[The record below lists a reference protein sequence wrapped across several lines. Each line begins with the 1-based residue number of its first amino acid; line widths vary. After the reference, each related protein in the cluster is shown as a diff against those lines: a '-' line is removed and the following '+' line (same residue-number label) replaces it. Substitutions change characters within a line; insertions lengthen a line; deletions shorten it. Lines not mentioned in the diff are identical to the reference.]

1 MDNDSVRQ
9 TLDRLIQ
16 ERGDD
21 YASLSRMLG
30 RNPTYIQQ
38 FVKRGVPRKLAE
50 DDRRRLAAHFGVSEQ
65 ELGGPPGPIGRAVH
79 NEPQMVR
86 DARDY
91 VLVPHLAHD
100 GSVVPTELTPASGPE
115 STLAFQAQWARSI
128 ASNGVEA
135 LSVLRVEGDSM
146 HPTLAEGDH
155 ILVDT
160 ADRRLRDGVFVL
172 KTGDS
177 IHVRRLA
184 INPMTQRVTVGSDNP
199 VYPSWADCAPESIEL
214 VGRVVWVGRRL

>member
-1 MDNDSVRQ
+1 MDNVSVRQ

-16 ERGDD
+16 ERGED

-30 RNPTYIQQ
+30 RNQTYIQQ
-38 FVKRGVPRKLAE
+38 FIKRGVPRKLSE

-79 NEPQMVR
+79 NEPEMVR

-91 VLVPHLAHD
+91 VLVPHLAPD
-100 GSVVPTELTPASGPE
+100 GSISPTELTPAAPE
-115 STLAFQAQWARSI
+115 SALAFQAQWARSI
-128 ASNGVEA
+128 ASNGVEH

-146 HPTLAEGDH
+146 HPTLTEGDQ

-160 ADRRLRDGVFVL
+160 ADRRLRDGIFVL
-172 KTGDS
+172 KTGES
-177 IHVRRLA
+177 IHVRRLSL
-184 INPMTQRVTVGSDNP
+184 NPVTQKATISSDNP
-199 VYPSWADCAPESIEL
+199 IYPSWTDIAPESID
-214 VGRVVWVGRRL
+214 VIGRVVWIGRRL

>member
-1 MDNDSVRQ
+1 MDTNSVRQ

-38 FVKRGVPRKLAE
+38 FIKRGVPRKLDE

-86 DARDY
+86 DALDY
-91 VLVPHLAHD
+91 VLVPHLTPE
-100 GSVVPTELTPASGPE
+100 GTLSQTEVTPATGPE
-115 STLAFQAQWARSI
+115 SALAFQAQWAKSI
-128 ASNGVEA
+128 ASAGVDA
-135 LSVLRVEGDSM
+135 LSVLRIEGDSM
-146 HPTLAEGDH
+146 SPTLNEGDQ
-155 ILVDT
+155 ILIDT

-172 KTGDS
+172 KMGES
-177 IHVRRLA
+177 IYVRRLSF
-184 INPMTQRVTVGSDNP
+184 NPTNQKVTVGSDNSN
-199 VYPSWADCAPESIEL
+199 YPSWADCDPDSIRII
-214 VGRVVWVGRRL
+214 GRVVWVGRRL

>member
-1 MDNDSVRQ
+1 MSNDSVRQ

-16 ERGDD
+16 DRGDD

-91 VLVPHLAHD
+91 VLVPHLMPD
-100 GSVVPTELTPASGPE
+100 GHIAQTEVTPASGPE
-115 STLAFQAQWARSI
+115 SALAFQAQWARSI

-135 LSVLRVEGDSM
+135 LSVLRVDGDSM
-146 HPTLAEGDH
+146 HPTLTEGDN

-172 KTGDS
+172 KSGES

-184 INPMTQRVTVGSDNP
+184 INPITQRVTVGSDNP
-199 VYPSWADCAPESIEL
+199 IYPAWADCTPESIEI

>member
-1 MDNDSVRQ
+1 MQNESVRQ
-9 TLDRLIQ
+9 TLDRLVQ

-50 DDRRRLAAHFGVSEQ
+50 DDRRKLAAHFGVSEQ

-79 NEPQMVR
+79 NEHQMVR

-91 VLVPHLAHD
+91 VLVPHLEHD
-100 GSVVPTELTPASGPE
+100 GSISQIEVTPASGPE
-115 STLAFQAQWARSI
+115 SALAFQAQWARSI
-128 ASNGVEA
+128 ASSGVEN
-135 LSVLRVEGDSM
+135 LSVLKVEGDSM
-146 HPTLAEGDH
+146 HPTLTEGDQ

-172 KTGDS
+172 KTGGS

-184 INPMTQRVTVGSDNP
+184 INPVTQKVTIGSDNP
-199 VYPSWADCAPESIEL
+199 VYPTWADCDPDSIEL
-214 VGRVVWVGRRL
+214 VGRVVWIGRRL

>member
-1 MDNDSVRQ
+1 MDTESVRQ

-79 NEPQMVR
+79 NEPQLVR
-86 DARDY
+86 DSRDY
-91 VLVPHLAHD
+91 VLVPHLTPD
-100 GSVVPTELTPASGPE
+100 GQITPIDATPASGPE
-115 STLAFQAQWARSI
+115 SALAFQAQWAKSI
-128 ASNGVEA
+128 ASDGVEA
-135 LSVLRVEGDSM
+135 LSVLRIEGDSM
-146 HPTLAEGDH
+146 YPTLTEGDH

-172 KTGDS
+172 RTDES
-177 IHVRRLA
+177 ILIRRLSV
-184 INPMTQRVTVGSDNP
+184 NPTTKRVRVSCDNAS
-199 VYPSWADCAPESIEL
+199 YSSWEDCPSESLDIL
-214 VGRVVWVGRRL
+214 GRVVWVGRRL

>member
-9 TLDRLIQ
+9 TLDQLIQ
-16 ERGDD
+16 QRGDD

-38 FVKRGVPRKLAE
+38 FVKRGVPRKLDE

-91 VLVPHLAHD
+91 VLVPHLGHD
-100 GSVVPTELTPASGPE
+100 GTISQTELSPASGPE
-115 STLAFQAQWARSI
+115 SALAFQAQWVRSI
-128 ASNGVEA
+128 ASNGVEG
-135 LSVLRVEGDSM
+135 LSVLKVEGDSM
-146 HPTLAEGDH
+146 HPTLTEGDQ

-160 ADRRLRDGVFVL
+160 KDRRLRDGVFVI
-172 KTGDS
+172 KTGES

-184 INPMTQRVTVGSDNP
+184 INPVTQRVTVGSDNP
-199 VYPSWADCAPESIEL
+199 IYPSWADTPPESLDI
-214 VGRVVWVGRRL
+214 VGRVIWVGRKL